1 MYNNIDII
9 GGAITFFLNF
19 WFELVYLSGKKNV
32 WIEIEN
38 RTLFSKIDKI
48 KFVFALNEN
57 VDNNFQKSCV
67 LPGDSVV
74 ISEGTFTLMQFSK
87 IFAKSLILN
96 FLTKSENLRD
106 SDFTFLFRVRPNW
119 KFLQR
124 LMPKVSIC
132 PNPIL
137 EF

>member
-32 WIEIEN
+32 WIEIKN

-48 KFVFALNEN
+48 NLNEN

-74 ISEGTFTLMQFSK
+74 ISEGTLKRYSQKYLLNRWSSTSK
-87 IFAKSLILN
+87 
-96 FLTKSENLRD
+96 
-106 SDFTFLFRVRPNW
+106 
-119 KFLQR
+119 
-124 LMPKVSIC
+124 PKVKIWGTVISHFY
-132 PNPIL
+132 L
-137 EF
+137 G